1 MNYKEALD
9 FLYNRLPMYQR
20 IGAKAFNK
28 DLGKTIEL
36 CASIGDP
43 QDKFK
48 SVHIAG
54 TNGKG
59 SSAHAIASI
68 LQEAGYKVGLYTS
81 PHLKSYRER
90 IRINGEMISEHFVSN
105 FISINENEV
114 LKISPSFFEITVVM
128 AFDYFASEKVDIAII
143 ETGLGGRLDST
154 NVITPL
160 VSLITTIGLDHE
172 DLLGNTLELIA
183 FEKAGIIKERIPVV
197 LGDIQNSPKEV
208 IRSQAKVKS
217 APIHDDYDSWSIIE
231 NENKSIDFI
240 SSSGKKIQQ
249 IQPAIKSKY
258 FLKNI
263 PPILDVIEVLRK
275 CEFEIDDSAIKNG
288 FKNIIT
294 NTGLKG
300 RWQEIGKSPLTI
312 CDVGHNEDGIKE
324 VLNQL
329 DQLVFEKLHFVFG
342 IVNDKSLNKILSLL
356 PIEASYY
363 FCAANI
369 PRALKSKDLLA
380 EASKYGL
387 LGKEYPSVN
396 KAIEAA
402 QLEARKNDLIFI
414 GGSTFVVAEI
424 ENL

>member
-28 DLGKTIEL
+28 DLTKTVEL
-36 CASIGDP
+36 CKSVGDP

-59 SSAHAIASI
+59 SSAHALASI

-105 FISINENEV
+105 FISKHEETI
-114 LKISPSFFEITVVM
+114 LKASPSFFEITVVM
-128 AFDYFASEKVDIAII
+128 AFDYFANEKVDIAII

-160 VSLITTIGLDHE
+160 VSLITTIGKDHE
-172 DLLGNTLELIA
+172 DLLGDTLELIA

-217 APIHDDYDSWSIIE
+217 APFYDNYNNWSLVE
-231 NENKSIDFI
+231 NDTRSIDFI
-240 SSSGKKIQQ
+240 SSSGKRIQQ
-249 IQPAIKSKY
+249 IQPDITSKY

-263 PPILDVIEVLRK
+263 PPILDVVEVLKK
-275 CEFEIDDSAIKNG
+275 CKFEIDDSAIQNG
-288 FKNIIT
+288 LKNITT

-329 DQLVFEKLHFVFG
+329 DQLVFNKLHFVFG
-342 IVNDKSLNKILSLL
+342 TVKDKSLNKILSLL
-356 PIEASYY
+356 PTDASYY
-363 FCAANI
+363 FCAANV
-369 PRALKSKDLLA
+369 PRALETKDLLA

-387 LGKEYPSVN
+387 LGKDYTSVN

-402 QLEARKNDLIFI
+402 KSEAKKNDLIFI

>member
-28 DLGKTIEL
+28 DLSKTIEL
-36 CASIGDP
+36 CTLVGDP

-90 IRINGEMISEHFVSN
+90 IRINGEMINEHFVSH
-105 FISINENEV
+105 FISKHEKTI
-114 LKISPSFFEITVVM
+114 LKVSPSFFEITVVM
-128 AFDYFASEKVDIAII
+128 AFDYFANENVDIAII

-160 VSLITTIGLDHE
+160 VSLITTIGKDHE

-183 FEKAGIIKERIPVV
+183 FEKAGIIKDRIPVV
-197 LGDIQNSPKEV
+197 VGDIQHSPKEV
-208 IRSQAKVKS
+208 IISRAKEKL
-217 APIHDDYDSWSIIE
+217 APFYDNYNDWSVV
-231 NENKSIDFI
+231 ENKNRTIDLI
-240 SSSGKKIQQ
+240 YKSGKRIQQ
-249 IQPAIKSKY
+249 IQPDIKSKY

-263 PPILDVIEVLRK
+263 PPILEVLEVLNK
-275 CEFEIDDSAIKNG
+275 CKFEITDRAIQDG
-288 FKNIIT
+288 LENITT

-324 VLNQL
+324 VLSQL
-329 DQLVFEKLHFVFG
+329 DQLVFEQLHVVFG
-342 IVNDKSLNKILSLL
+342 TVKDKPLNKILSLL
-356 PIEASYY
+356 PTDASYY
-363 FCAANI
+363 FCAANV
-369 PRALKSKDLLA
+369 PRALETKDLLV

-402 QLEARKNDLIFI
+402 KLKAKEDDLIFI